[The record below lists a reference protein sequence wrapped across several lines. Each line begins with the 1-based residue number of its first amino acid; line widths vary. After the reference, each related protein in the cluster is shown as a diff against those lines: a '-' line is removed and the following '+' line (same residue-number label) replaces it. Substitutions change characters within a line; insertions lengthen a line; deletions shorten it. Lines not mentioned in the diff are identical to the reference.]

1 MHAWSTSESRLVW
14 IRKHSSILFKSQV
27 TALLLSALV
36 LLILKTDRE
45 RKQGFLD
52 FDINYY
58 RRCFNQQLNTSL
70 IGTCLFKSTC
80 FAIFG
85 AELCN
90 HEIVTLQLTT
100 KIYASIL
107 CKSIVLDCTLAKK
120 KMEKICNTR
129 ILIVSVCY
137 GHNTL
142 ALRDKRILTASGLVL
157 KAESVRRCHSRTSKR
172 S

>member
-120 KMEKICNTR
+120 KWKR
-129 ILIVSVCY
+129 YVILVY
-137 GHNTL
+137 LLL
-142 ALRDKRILTASGLVL
+142 ASATDTTHSHYAIRESWQPVVL
-157 KAESVRRCHSRTSKR
+157 Y
-172 S
+172 